1 MDIQLLA
8 KALKGSISVEETEIL
23 RAFNIGIDGYILYD
37 IKVGLP
43 EHIKFVKSL
52 QKETPELIGTK
63 EVLESSLIKF
73 FMSRP
78 SAHIGSIE
86 WIMQFPA
93 VNIYNKEYLDE
104 FKSHISSHAPIALE
118 DIPPTAIYYCYFQ
131 LIEKTK
137 KNNNLL
143 AFHLLKYY
151 ILLWIAAIQ
160 ENKQKAE
167 EIYLLYR
174 ELSRDYLHCT
184 RFMTRI

>member
-23 RAFNIGIDGYILYD
+23 RTFNIGIDGYILYD
-37 IKVGLP
+37 IKVGFP
-43 EHIKFVKSL
+43 EHIKIAKSV
-52 QKETPELIGTK
+52 QETPELIGEK

-78 SAHIGSIE
+78 SAHIGTME
-86 WIMQFPA
+86 WFMQFPA

-104 FKSHISSHAPIALE
+104 FKSHISSYAPIALE
-118 DIPPTAIYYCYFQ
+118 GIPPTAIYYCYFQ

-137 KNNNLL
+137 KNDNVL
-143 AFHLLKYY
+143 AYHLLKYY

-160 ENKQKAE
+160 ENKQKSE
-167 EIYLLYR
+167 EIYLLYSQLR
-174 ELSRDYLHCT
+174 RDYLHCT
-184 RFMTRI
+184 RFMTQR

>member
-8 KALKGSISVEETEIL
+8 KALNGSISVDEKDIL
-23 RAFNIGIDGYILYD
+23 YTFNIGIDGYILYD
-37 IKVGLP
+37 IKVGFP
-43 EHIKFVKSL
+43 EHIKIAKSL
-52 QKETPELIGTK
+52 QETPELIGEK
-63 EVLESSLIKF
+63 EALESSLIKF

-78 SAHIGSIE
+78 SAHIGTME
-86 WIMQFPA
+86 WFMQFPA

-104 FKSHISSHAPIALE
+104 FKSHISSYAPIALE
-118 DIPPTAIYYCYFQ
+118 GIPPAAIYYCYFQ

-137 KNNNLL
+137 KNDNVL

-160 ENKQKAE
+160 ENKQKSE

-174 ELSRDYLHCT
+174 ELSREYLHLT
-184 RFMTRI
+184 RFMTRV